1 MKNKSETQ
9 ISSDHE
15 RKREFRCEI
24 FGKIFTNKTILKQ
37 HIGVHE
43 GKKQYKCGICDYCCS
58 QKGTMNIHIASVHE
72 GR

>member
-43 GKKQYKCGICDYCCS
+43 GKKQYKSDICD
-58 QKGTMNIHIASVHE
+58 
-72 GR
+72 